1 MPPKNLGKITKHINK
16 KKGKNAVLH
25 NESRDSRRLLRASK
39 RDDKLYKIGV
49 ASKRTH
55 RPYGELS
62 LSFFCRKLFKI
73 IRD

>member
-25 NESRDSRRLLRASK
+25 NESRDTRRLLRASK

-55 RPYGELS
+55 RPYG
-62 LSFFCRKLFKI
+62 K
-73 IRD
+73 